1 MGLPPA
7 ARTPSAVGDATL
19 PVVAGFEQPLEILEG
34 GGTKDLG
41 LGGKHLRY
49 PVDDMT
55 EIPAA
60 AEPG

>member
-34 GGTKDLG
+34 GGTKALG
-41 LGGKHLRY
+41 SAGSTSGILS
-49 PVDDMT
+49 T
-55 EIPAA
+55 T
-60 AEPG
+60 